1 MHHFMS
7 EPATARAASLNG
19 DVIGGVTTF
28 FTMAYI
34 VVVNPSIL
42 SSPGTGMPFAGAM
55 TATVFV
61 PAR

>member
-1 MHHFMS
+1 MTQPPS
-7 EPATARAASLNG
+7 PRDRDCIA

-34 VVVNPSIL
+34 VVVNPGIL
-42 SSPGTGMPFAGAM
+42 ATPGTGMPF
-55 TATVFV
+55 